1 MDIFKDDA
9 IAAYGTTE
17 ALAEALGIGR
27 TAVVMWS
34 DSKPIPEK
42 HALKLRYV
50 LKPAYFSKLATQQ
63 DKTA

>member
-1 MDIFKDDA
+1 MDISKQDA
-9 IAAYGTTE
+9 IAAYGTQE

-34 DSKPIPEK
+34 DVKPIPEK

-50 LKPAYFSKLATQQ
+50 LKPAYFRKLETQHE
-63 DKTA
+63 KSA